1 MRAGQP
7 VRGKGSKMNE
17 VTIYKMYASRIG
29 AERYIAKH
37 FTNRTDITIYEI
49 SGNFYV
55 VGE

>member
-1 MRAGQP
+1 
-7 VRGKGSKMNE
+7 MNA
-17 VTIYKMYASRIG
+17 VTIYKMYVSRIG

-37 FTNRTDITIYEI
+37 FAGRTDISIYEI